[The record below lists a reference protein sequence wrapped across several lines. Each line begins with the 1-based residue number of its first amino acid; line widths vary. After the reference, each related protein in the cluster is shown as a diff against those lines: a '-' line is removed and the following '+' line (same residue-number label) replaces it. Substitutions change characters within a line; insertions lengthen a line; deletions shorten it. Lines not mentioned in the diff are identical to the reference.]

1 MKRKFKIQ
9 LPVILMLGIFIFAA
23 SQFKTDSGDDSFKYI
38 GVDKCA
44 GTCHKGES
52 KGNQLEIWKDSK
64 HAQAFKTLQTPFADS
79 IANAKGHSTPAAET
93 PECVVCH
100 VLGRE
105 IMPEAMDVTFDKTE
119 GVQCESCHGP
129 GSEYKKLSIMKDK
142 QKSIDA
148 GLIVHS
154 DGEAFCT
161 NCHNSNSPTM
171 KEFNYAEMW
180 DQIKHPKP
188 AGEE

>member
-1 MKRKFKIQ
+1 MKRKRKIQ

-23 SQFKTDSGDDSFKYI
+23 SQFRTDAGDDDFKYV

-44 GTCHKGES
+44 GTCHKGDS
-52 KGNQLEIWKDSK
+52 KGSQLEIWQNSK
-64 HAQAFKTLQTPFADS
+64 HSQAFKTLQTPFADS
-79 IANAKGHSTPAAET
+79 IANAKGFTTAAAET
-93 PECVVCH
+93 PACVVCH

-105 IMPEAMDVTFDKTE
+105 IVPEALEDTFDKTQ

-148 GLIVHS
+148 GLIVHT

-161 NCHNSNSPTM
+161 NCHNSNSPTHN
-171 KEFNYAEMW
+171 EFNYAEMW